1 MYLCYI
7 TTQVFLYYKR
17 PSTVDPPDAPMADR
31 MVTNIRL
38 AEPMTPAPDY
48 RFYATFTW
56 NPPVY
61 PYKNITEYAFTWS
74 KQPEHL
80 YLNRGGGSP
89 VSDFICLFVDNFKL
103 NVKRYLD
110 CFFFLLNIALWLF
123 PKTCPTV
130 SAYQMHDLVT
140 RVLPRFRLIFCEFS
154 SILLLIWP
162 WLFFKN

>member
-61 PYKNITEYAFTWS
+61 PYKNITECVFILY
-74 KQPEHL
+74 KQPGNQYINLGNE
-80 YLNRGGGSP
+80 NP
-89 VSDFICLFVDNFKL
+89 VSFFICLFVDNFKL
-103 NVKRYLD
+103 RKISGLP
-110 CFFFLLNIALWLF
+110 FFFCLNSLSGCSRKRAHLFQPTRCTTWSLAFSRALG
-123 PKTCPTV
+123 
-130 SAYQMHDLVT
+130 
-140 RVLPRFRLIFCEFS
+140 
-154 SILLLIWP
+154 
-162 WLFFKN
+162 

>member
-89 VSDFICLFVDNFKL
+89 VSFIKDIWTA
-103 NVKRYLD
+103 
-110 CFFFLLNIALWLF
+110 FFLLNIALWLF

-162 WLFFKN
+162 WLFYKN

>member
-7 TTQVFLYYKR
+7 TIQVFLNYKP
-17 PSTVDPPDAPMADR
+17 PSTVDPPDAPMADKI
-31 MVTNIRL
+31 VTNIRL

-89 VSDFICLFVDNFKL
+89 VSFFICLFVDNFKL
-103 NVKRYLD
+103 NVKRYLN
-110 CFFFLLNIALWLF
+110 CFFFAWLRSVVVPENLLNCFSLSDARLGHSRSPAL
-123 PKTCPTV
+123 
-130 SAYQMHDLVT
+130 
-140 RVLPRFRLIFCEFS
+140 
-154 SILLLIWP
+154 
-162 WLFFKN
+162 

>member
-61 PYKNITEYAFTWS
+61 PYKNITEYVFILY
-74 KQPEHL
+74 KQPGNHFINLGNEKT
-80 YLNRGGGSP
+80 
-89 VSDFICLFVDNFKL
+89 VSFFICLFVDNFKL
-103 NVKRYLD
+103 SVERYLD
-110 CFFFLLNIALWLF
+110 CRCFFA
-123 PKTCPTV
+123 
-130 SAYQMHDLVT
+130 
-140 RVLPRFRLIFCEFS
+140 
-154 SILLLIWP
+154 
-162 WLFFKN
+162 

>member
-7 TTQVFLYYKR
+7 TIQVFLNYKP
-17 PSTVDPPDAPMADR
+17 PSTVDPPDAPMADKI
-31 MVTNIRL
+31 VTNIRL

-89 VSDFICLFVDNFKL
+89 VSFFICLFVDNFKL
-103 NVKRYLD
+103 NVKRYLK
-110 CFFFLLNIALWLF
+110 CFFFA
-123 PKTCPTV
+123 
-130 SAYQMHDLVT
+130 
-140 RVLPRFRLIFCEFS
+140 
-154 SILLLIWP
+154 
-162 WLFFKN
+162 